1 MQSKAKGQILF
12 YTLPSPIHQLLKPNS
27 RQKQLQSISMF
38 YCHQIE
44 TTKVKLTT
52 FPDGH
57 MSHIENE
64 KELKQVLVE
73 FLKKV

>member
-1 MQSKAKGQILF
+1 MEG
-12 YTLPSPIHQLLKPNS
+12 
-27 RQKQLQSISMF
+27 
-38 YCHQIE
+38 
-44 TTKVKLTT
+44 TKVELTT

-64 KELKQVLVE
+64 KELKIVLLE